1 MSAWEG
7 IEEFVSVA
15 QHLSFKRAAIALG
28 QSTSHVSRAV
38 MRLEERLEEPLFFR
52 TTRQVTLTDTGR
64 SMLEHF
70 AQLVRDR
77 DEAFALIGGDTAPQG
92 ELRVTCATA
101 LGERFIS
108 PIVRRFMQD
117 HPKVS
122 VFLDLSN
129 RQKDLVAEG
138 FDLAIRT
145 GELQDSR
152 LIRMLITKR
161 VWRVCA
167 SRDYVSEHGVPENL
181 DELSRH
187 DSVIGSSETWKFRQ
201 DGQTRELRPKG
212 RLRCNSGA
220 SVLDAVRA
228 GLGFCQL
235 PDFYVREGIAQGR
248 LISALD
254 AFQPEPEPIWAVY
267 PHRRHLLPKV
277 YQLVEQLKAEM
288 PAMVNGPV
296 A

>member
-1 MSAWEG
+1 MSQWDG
-7 IEEFVSVA
+7 IEEFVAVA
-15 QHLSFKRAAIALG
+15 QHQSFKRAAEALNS
-28 QSTSHVSRAV
+28 STSHVSRAV
-38 MRLEERLEEPLFFR
+38 MRLEERLKEPLFFR

-64 SMLEHF
+64 SLLDHC

-101 LGERFIS
+101 LGERFVS

-117 HPKVS
+117 NPKLT

-145 GELQDSR
+145 GELEDSR
-152 LIRMLITKR
+152 LIRTRLTTR
-161 VWRVCA
+161 RWRVCA
-167 SRDYVSEHGVPENL
+167 SRDYVSQFGVPDTIEDL
-181 DELSRH
+181 RQH
-187 DSVIGSSETWKFRQ
+187 DCVIGS
-201 DGQTRELRPKG
+201 DGLWHFAVDCAPVDFQPKG

-228 GLGFCQL
+228 GLGYCQL
-235 PDFYVREGIAQGR
+235 PDFYVREGVEQGR
-248 LISALD
+248 LIPVLD
-254 AFQPEPEPIWAVY
+254 AYQAEPEPIWALY

-277 YQLVEQLKAEM
+277 YMLVELLKAEL
-288 PAMVNGPV
+288 PKAVNG

>member
-1 MSAWEG
+1 MSRWDG
-7 IEEFVSVA
+7 IEEFVAVA
-15 QHLSFKRAAIALG
+15 QNASFKRAAEAIG

-38 MRLEERLEEPLFFR
+38 MRLEERLNEPLFFR
-52 TTRQVTLTDTGR
+52 TTRQVTLTDAGR
-64 SMLEHF
+64 SMFEHF
-70 AQLVRDR
+70 AQLVHDR
-77 DEAFALIGGDTAPQG
+77 DEAFALIGGDREPQG
-92 ELRVTCATA
+92 ELRSTCAAA
-101 LGERFIS
+101 LGERFVS
-108 PIVRRFMQD
+108 PIVRRFMQEY
-117 HPKVS
+117 PRLS

-145 GELQDSR
+145 GELEDSR
-152 LIRMLITKR
+152 LIRTLITDR

-167 SRDYVSEHGVPENL
+167 SRDYVSEYGHPDQIEDL
-181 DELSRH
+181 RQHSC
-187 DSVIGSSETWKFRQ
+187 VIGTSDTWHFRYA
-201 DGQTRELRPKG
+201 DENTEFRPQG

-248 LISALD
+248 LIPVLD
-254 AFQPEPEPIWAVY
+254 EFRPDPEPIWAVY

-277 YQLVEQLKAEM
+277 YLLVEQLKAEM
-288 PAMVNGPV
+288 PKLLNG
-296 A
+296 

>member
-1 MSAWEG
+1 MSSWDG

-15 QHLSFKRAAIALG
+15 QHSSYKRAAEALG

-38 MRLEERLEEPLFFR
+38 MRLEETLQEPLFFR

-64 SMLEHF
+64 SMLAHF

-77 DEAFALIGGDTAPQG
+77 DEAFALIGGNAAPQG

-101 LGERFIS
+101 LGERFVS

-117 HPKVS
+117 HPRVT

-145 GELQDSR
+145 GELEDSR
-152 LIRMLITKR
+152 LIRTLITNR
-161 VWRVCA
+161 RWRVCA
-167 SRDYVSEHGVPENL
+167 SRDYVSEHGAPQSIEDLRNH
-181 DELSRH
+181 EC
-187 DSVIGSSETWKFRQ
+187 VIGTSDIWNFEADGKALEFRP
-201 DGQTRELRPKG
+201 RG
-212 RLRCNSGA
+212 RLKCNSGA

-235 PDFYVREGIAQGR
+235 PDFYVREGIEQGR
-248 LISALD
+248 LIPVLD
-254 AFQPEPEPIWAVY
+254 DMIAPAEPIWAVY

-277 YQLVEQLKAEM
+277 YLLVEQLKAEM
-288 PAMVNGPV
+288 PGMLSGKI
-296 A
+296 

>member
-1 MSAWEG
+1 MSAWDG

-15 QHLSFKRAAIALG
+15 QHTSFKRAAEALG

-38 MRLEERLEEPLFFR
+38 MRLEERLKEPLFFR

-64 SMLEHF
+64 SLLEHC

-77 DEAFALIGGDTAPQG
+77 DEAFALVGGDTAPQG

-101 LGERFIS
+101 LGERFVS
-108 PIVRRFMQD
+108 PLVRRFMQD
-117 HPKVS
+117 HPRVS

-145 GELQDSR
+145 GELEDSR
-152 LIRMLITKR
+152 LIRTLIATR

-167 SRDYVSEHGVPENL
+167 SRDYVSQFGVPESIDAL
-181 DELSRH
+181 AEH
-187 DSVIGSSETWKFRQ
+187 DCVIGSSDTWNFA
-201 DGQTRELRPKG
+201 DGEVPLEFRPKG

-248 LISALD
+248 LIPVLD
-254 AFQPEPEPIWAVY
+254 VFQPPPEPIWAVY
-267 PHRRHLLPKV
+267 PHRRHLLPRV
-277 YQLVEQLKAEM
+277 YLLVEQLKAEM
-288 PAMVNGPV
+288 PGLVNGVP
-296 A
+296 

>member
-1 MSAWEG
+1 MSDWDG

-15 QHLSFKRAAIALG
+15 QHSSFKRAAEALG

-38 MRLEERLEEPLFFR
+38 MRLEERLKEPLFFR

-64 SMLEHF
+64 SMLDHF
-70 AQLVRDR
+70 SQLVRDR

-101 LGERFIS
+101 LGERFVS

-117 HPKVS
+117 HPRVN

-145 GELQDSR
+145 GELEDSR
-152 LIRMLITKR
+152 LIRTLITSR
-161 VWRVCA
+161 TWRVCA
-167 SRDYVSEHGVPENL
+167 SRDYVSEHGLPRRIDDLV
-181 DELSRH
+181 H
-187 DSVIGSSETWKFRQ
+187 HACVIGTSDIWHFRTPDGAQ
-201 DGQTRELRPKG
+201 DFHARG

-248 LISALD
+248 LIPALD
-254 AFQPEPEPIWAVY
+254 EFQPEPEPIWAVY

-277 YQLVEQLKAEM
+277 YLLVEQLKAEM
-288 PAMVNGPV
+288 PRLVNG
-296 A
+296 

>member
-1 MSAWEG
+1 MSRWDG
-7 IEEFVSVA
+7 IEEFVAVA
-15 QHLSFKRAAIALG
+15 QQKSFKRAAESLNT
-28 QSTSHVSRAV
+28 STSHVSRAV
-38 MRLEERLEEPLFFR
+38 MRLEERLKEPLFFR

-64 SMLEHF
+64 SLLDHC

-77 DEAFALIGGDTAPQG
+77 DEAFALIEGDAAPQG
-92 ELRVTCATA
+92 ELRVTCASA
-101 LGERFIS
+101 LGERFVS
-108 PIVRRFMQD
+108 PIVRRFMQE
-117 HPKVS
+117 HPRLN

-129 RQKDLVAEG
+129 RQKDLVADG

-145 GELQDSR
+145 GELEDSR
-152 LIRMLITKR
+152 LIRTRLTTR

-167 SRDYVSEHGVPENL
+167 SRDYVSQRGTPQSIEDL
-181 DELSRH
+181 RDH
-187 DSVIGSSETWKFRQ
+187 DCVIGTSGFWNFQRGGTEESFRPQ
-201 DGQTRELRPKG
+201 G

-248 LISALD
+248 LIPVLD
-254 AFQPEPEPIWAVY
+254 EFKPPPEPIWAVY

-277 YQLVEQLKAEM
+277 YLLVEQLKAELG
-288 PAMVNGPV
+288 PAVNGT
-296 A
+296 

>member
-1 MSAWEG
+1 MSSWDG

-15 QHLSFKRAAIALG
+15 QHSSFKRAAEALG

-38 MRLEERLEEPLFFR
+38 MRLEGKLKEPLFFR

-64 SMLEHF
+64 SLLDHC

-92 ELRVTCATA
+92 ELRVTCATS
-101 LGERFIS
+101 LGERFVS
-108 PIVRRFMQD
+108 PIIRRFMMD
-117 HPKVS
+117 HPRVN

-145 GELQDSR
+145 GDLEDSR
-152 LIRMLITKR
+152 LIRTLITTR
-161 VWRVCA
+161 RWRVCT
-167 SRDYVSEHGVPENL
+167 SRDYVSEHGAPKTIS
-181 DELSRH
+181 ELSDH
-187 DSVIGSSETWKFRQ
+187 DCVVGTSDVWNFSQNG
-201 DGQTRELRPKG
+201 ELVEFRPKG
-212 RLRCNSGA
+212 RLKCNSGA
-220 SVLDAVRA
+220 AVLDAVRA

-235 PDFYVREGIAQGR
+235 PDFYVREGIEQGR
-248 LISALD
+248 LIPVLD
-254 AFQPEPEPIWAVY
+254 HVVAPPEPIWAVY

-277 YQLVEQLKAEM
+277 FMLVEQLKAEM
-288 PAMVNGPV
+288 PGKVNGE

>member
-1 MSAWEG
+1 MSSWDG

-15 QHLSFKRAAIALG
+15 QHSSFKRAAEALG

-38 MRLEERLEEPLFFR
+38 MRLEEKLKEPLFFR

-64 SMLEHF
+64 SLLDHC

-101 LGERFIS
+101 LGERFVS
-108 PIVRRFMQD
+108 PIIRRFMMD
-117 HPKVS
+117 HPRVN

-145 GELQDSR
+145 GDLEDSR
-152 LIRMLITKR
+152 LIRTLITTR
-161 VWRVCA
+161 RWRVCA
-167 SRDYVSEHGVPENL
+167 SRDYVSEYGAPKTIS
-181 DELSRH
+181 ELSDH
-187 DSVIGSSETWKFRQ
+187 DCVVGTSDVWSFSQQNEVAEFRP
-201 DGQTRELRPKG
+201 TG
-212 RLRCNSGA
+212 RLKCNSGA
-220 SVLDAVRA
+220 AVLDAVRA

-235 PDFYVREGIAQGR
+235 PDFYVREGIEQGR
-248 LISALD
+248 LIPVLD
-254 AFQPEPEPIWAVY
+254 DVVAAPEAIWAVY

-277 YQLVEQLKAEM
+277 FMLVEQLKAEM
-288 PAMVNGPV
+288 PQKVNGE

>member
-1 MSAWEG
+1 MA
-7 IEEFVSVA
+7 VA
-15 QHLSFKRAAIALG
+15 QHASFKRAAEAIG

-38 MRLEERLEEPLFFR
+38 MRLEERLNEPLFFR
-52 TTRQVTLTDTGR
+52 TTRQVTLTDAGR
-64 SMLEHF
+64 SMFEHF

-77 DEAFALIGGDTAPQG
+77 DEAFALIGGDREPQG
-92 ELRVTCATA
+92 ELRITCATA
-101 LGERFIS
+101 LGERFVS
-108 PIVRRFMQD
+108 PIVRRFMQEY
-117 HPKVS
+117 PRLN

-145 GELQDSR
+145 GELEDSR
-152 LIRMLITKR
+152 LIRILITNR
-161 VWRVCA
+161 AWRVCA
-167 SRDYVSEHGVPENL
+167 SRDYVSQHGRPEQIEDL
-181 DELSRH
+181 KHHSCVTGTSD
-187 DSVIGSSETWKFRQ
+187 TWQFKCAGEITDFRP
-201 DGQTRELRPKG
+201 RG

-248 LISALD
+248 LIPVLD
-254 AFQPEPEPIWAVY
+254 AFQPDPEPIWAVY

-277 YQLVEQLKAEM
+277 YLLVEQLKAEM
-288 PAMVNGPV
+288 PKMVNNGV
-296 A
+296 D

>member
-1 MSAWEG
+1 MSRWDG
-7 IEEFVSVA
+7 IEEFVAVA
-15 QHLSFKRAAIALG
+15 QHASFKRAAEAIG

-38 MRLEERLEEPLFFR
+38 MRLEERLNEPLFFR
-52 TTRQVTLTDTGR
+52 TTRQVTLTDAGR
-64 SMLEHF
+64 SMFEHF
-70 AQLVRDR
+70 AQLVHDR
-77 DEAFALIGGDTAPQG
+77 DEAFALIGGDREPQG
-92 ELRVTCATA
+92 ELRITCAAA
-101 LGERFIS
+101 LGERFVS
-108 PIVRRFMQD
+108 PIVRRFMQEY
-117 HPKVS
+117 PRLS

-145 GELQDSR
+145 GELEDSR
-152 LIRMLITKR
+152 LIRTLITKR

-167 SRDYVSEHGVPENL
+167 SRDYVSEHGRPEQIEDL
-181 DELSRH
+181 RQHSC
-187 DSVIGSSETWKFRQ
+187 VIGTSDTWHFRYA
-201 DGQTRELRPKG
+201 DESAEFRPQG

-248 LISALD
+248 LIPVLD
-254 AFQPEPEPIWAVY
+254 EFRPDPEPIWAVY

-277 YQLVEQLKAEM
+277 YLLVEQLKAEM
-288 PAMVNGPV
+288 PKLLNG
-296 A
+296 